1 MRLCEQNIV
10 TNKGANYGNSD
21 CTNFGSVGVGNAD
34 SLPNQGSHRIGKIAD
49 AMDRIA
55 NVIDNS
61 SEDSNELKRKLEEMK
76 GKES

>member
-1 MRLCEQNIV
+1 MGIAIVNILALLV
-10 TNKGANYGNSD
+10 WAMLIVCLIKVVIS
-21 CTNFGSVGVGNAD
+21 
-34 SLPNQGSHRIGKIAD
+34 IGKIAD